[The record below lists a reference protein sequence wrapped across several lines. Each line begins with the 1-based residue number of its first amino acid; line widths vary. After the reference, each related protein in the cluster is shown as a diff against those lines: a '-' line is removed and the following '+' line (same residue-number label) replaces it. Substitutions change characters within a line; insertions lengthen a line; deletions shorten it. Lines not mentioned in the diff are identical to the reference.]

1 MHFLLFSL
9 FKLYPVM
16 KLLRATI
23 KPSFLFTMDLLIMDL
38 FTMD

>member
-9 FKLYPVM
+9 FDYILFK

-23 KPSFLFTMDLLIMDL
+23 KPSFFIYYEFINYGLTRR
-38 FTMD
+38 

>member
-9 FKLYPVM
+9 FNYILLK

-23 KPSFLFTMDLLIMDL
+23 KPSFLFTMNLLFMDL